1 MGEHVVGVRLFSIF
15 WILGFKIKGL
25 IGSFPKFLFVFV
37 EDLNLMTMEN
47 IKEIKRER
55 NDGWGFYVIRLC
67 EPTST
72 RCSQWITSLLIF
84 FLYDILDDYNVL

>member
-67 EPTST
+67 ESTST